1 MRNRRW
7 LLAILGASLWLSGCG
22 HKKPKVEP
30 PAPPMPPGVTWG
42 APSGSNSTAPVTA
55 SSRRGH
61 DANFPYTPVSP
72 DGTALHVGQVFQ
84 VGIASFYGPQEQ
96 GQPTASGEPFD
107 YHKMTAA
114 HLTLPLGTRVR
125 VTDLKTHR
133 SVVVKV
139 NDRGPFWPHR
149 VLDLSLGAARKI
161 GVYPDGLDPVRIEI
175 VQLPDPLRPGRFT
188 VQVGWFNDGQL
199 LSQCRRLME
208 EDSHLPV
215 VEFHSSSGR
224 WLRYSHTVSLPR
236 KQGQQ
241 IVETLREHHFPAYLV
256 RLN

>member
-1 MRNRRW
+1 MANRKW
-7 LLAILGASLWLSGCG
+7 LLAILGASLWFSGCG

-30 PAPPMPPGVTWG
+30 PQPPMPPGVTWG
-42 APSGSNSTAPVTA
+42 APPASSSHAPVIA
-55 SSRRGH
+55 SSGRSRRT
-61 DANFPYTPVSP
+61 PPVSAAGSP
-72 DGTALHVGQVFQ
+72 LRVGEVFQ

-96 GQPTASGEPFD
+96 GQPTASGQPFD

-133 SVVVKV
+133 SVVVTV

-161 GVYPDGLDPVRIEI
+161 GVYPAGLDPVRIEI
-175 VQLPDPLRPGRFT
+175 VQLPDPLEPGRYT
-188 VQVGWFNDGQL
+188 VQVGWFNDGHL
-199 LSQCRRLME
+199 LNQCRHLME

-215 VEFHSSSGR
+215 VEFHSSTGR
-224 WLRYSHTVSLPR
+224 WLRYNRHVSLSMDQGR
-236 KQGQQ
+236 K

>member
-1 MRNRRW
+1 MQNRRW
-7 LLAILGASLWLSGCG
+7 LWPILAASLWFSGCG

-30 PAPPMPPGVTWG
+30 PTTPMPPGVTWG
-42 APSGSNSTAPVTA
+42 APSGSNSPVTA
-55 SSRRGH
+55 SSRSGH
-61 DANFPYTPVSP
+61 GTAPSSGEPVSP
-72 DGTALHVGQVFQ
+72 NGALLRVGEVYQ
-84 VGIASFYGPQEQ
+84 VGVASFYGPQEQ

-114 HLTLPLGTRVR
+114 HRILPLGTRVR

-133 SVVVKV
+133 SVVVTV

-175 VQLPDPLRPGRFT
+175 VQLPDPLQPGRYT
-188 VQVGWFNDGQL
+188 VQVGWFNDGHL
-199 LSQCRRLME
+199 LDECRDLME
-208 EDSHLPV
+208 KDTHLPV
-215 VEFHSSSGR
+215 IEFHSSSGR
-224 WLRYSHTVSLPR
+224 WLRYSRRVSLPAE
-236 KQGQQ
+236 QGRQ
-241 IVETLREHHFPAYLV
+241 IVDTLREHHFPAYLV